1 MMRRIWRL
9 LRVIGIAVVYT
20 SWVDLA
26 MRFRPKAEHP
36 ALRAQRQQV
45 GCTMLCR
52 AMGVRVR
59 LKGEPPPGKPMLF
72 VCNHLGVLDPLIL
85 GSQMPLAFA
94 GKAEIKTWL
103 LIGWVCRIFGML
115 FVDRDRRT
123 RTGTFVEQVRGKLR
137 AGVSVLVFPE
147 GTTGRG
153 DTVMPFK
160 TGAFQAVAEQ
170 DGEAVLPVFLD
181 VSAVEGEPAEQG
193 RRYEVSH
200 NDQTFAR
207 HCWHLFGLK
216 HIDITVQ
223 VGTPIAAAG
232 RDRKVLASLAHQ
244 AVCDLAERPL
254 VHAE

>member
-1 MMRRIWRL
+1 MRRIWRL
-9 LRVIGIAVVYT
+9 LHVLGIAVVYT
-20 SWVDLA
+20 TWVGLA
-26 MRFRPKAEHP
+26 VRLRPQAERPAFRA
-36 ALRAQRQQV
+36 RRQQV
-45 GCTMLCR
+45 GTTMLCR
-52 AMGVRVR
+52 AMGVRVATQ
-59 LKGEPPPGKPMLF
+59 GAPPPGKPMLF

-103 LIGWVCRIFGML
+103 LIGWVCRTFGML

-123 RTGTFVEQVRGKLR
+123 RTGTFVEQVRRKLQ

-160 TGAFQAVAEQ
+160 TGAFQAVAAQ
-170 DGEAVLPVFLD
+170 GDAAVLPVFLD
-181 VSAVEGEPAEQG
+181 VSAVEGEPAERG

-200 NDQTFAR
+200 NNQTFAR

-232 RDRKVLASLAHQ
+232 RDRKALASLAHQ
-244 AVCDLAERPL
+244 AVCALAERPL
-254 VHAE
+254 VNVN